1 MKTLISNIFDWLG
14 RCISID
20 PTASSR
26 RIAYLAVVFAGIIL
40 MYNSDITSNQLLALG
55 SLLSATSLTAITG
68 KIAEKDQLNK
78 LKEDKDGT
86 KSNSSDKTE

>member
-1 MKTLISNIFDWLG
+1 MKLSNILTWAGKCL
-14 RCISID
+14 SLD

-40 MYNSDITSNQLLALG
+40 MFDRNISSNQLIALG

-68 KIAEKDQLNK
+68 KIAEKETK
-78 LKEDKDGT
+78 KE
-86 KSNSSDKTE
+86 NI